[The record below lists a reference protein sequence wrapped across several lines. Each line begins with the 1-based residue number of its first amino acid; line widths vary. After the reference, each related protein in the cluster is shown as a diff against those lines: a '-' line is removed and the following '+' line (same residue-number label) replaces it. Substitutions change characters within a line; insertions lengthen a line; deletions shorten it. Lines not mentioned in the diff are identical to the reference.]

1 MRITLSVLMA
11 VVGILLSLA
20 LFVVGA
26 VAQTEVVKNVIA
38 KAEAAMVM
46 VDAAC
51 ADDFGKYCST
61 VTPGEGRLALCL
73 MAHEDK
79 ISDTCYATFLDVADG
94 VELAISNVWRAA
106 DDCEKDMEKVCATV
120 TPGEGRIAQCLIDN
134 KASVSP
140 ACRAEVAVFE
150 ARIRN

>member
-26 VAQTEVVKNVIA
+26 VAQTELVKNVIA

-51 ADDFGKYCST
+51 ADDLG
-61 VTPGEGRLALCL
+61 
-73 MAHEDK
+73 
-79 ISDTCYATFLDVADG
+79 
-94 VELAISNVWRAA
+94 N
-106 DDCEKDMEKVCATV
+106 
-120 TPGEGRIAQCLIDN
+120 N
-134 KASVSP
+134 
-140 ACRAEVAVFE
+140 
-150 ARIRN
+150 

>member
-1 MRITLSVLMA
+1 MRIIFSASMA
-11 VVGILLSLA
+11 VVLVLLSLT
-20 LFVVGA
+20 LFVVSA
-26 VAQTEVVKNVIA
+26 VAQTDVVKNVIA
-38 KAEAAMVM
+38 KAEAAMAM

-51 ADDFGKYCST
+51 EDDFGKYCST

-79 ISDTCYATFLDVADG
+79 VSDTCYATFIDVADG

-106 DDCEKDMEKVCATV
+106 DACERDAEKVCATV
-120 TPGEGRIAQCLIDN
+120 TPGEGRIAQCLIEN

-140 ACRAEVAVFE
+140 GCRAEVAVFE
-150 ARIRN
+150 ARIKK